1 MIECNKKKKDPKIC
15 YLQNTYFKYN
25 NIDRLKENGWK
36 KIYHAKMYQRKAGGA
51 ILISNT
57 VNFRL
62 KKIAMDRDIYYI
74 MIKGSI
80 YQENSAILNIYISN
94 NGATKYVNNN

>member
-1 MIECNKKKKDPKIC
+1 MLSIK
-15 YLQNTYFKYN
+15 YFKYN

-36 KIYHAKMYQRKAGGA
+36 KIYHAKIYQRKAGGA
-51 ILISNT
+51 ILTSNT

-62 KKIAMDRDIYYI
+62 KKIAKDRDIYYV

-80 YQENSAILNIYISN
+80 YQENTAILNMYISN
-94 NGATKYVNNN
+94 KGATKYVNKN

>member
-1 MIECNKKKKDPKIC
+1 MKG
-15 YLQNTYFKYN
+15 YT
-25 NIDRLKENGWK
+25 
-36 KIYHAKMYQRKAGGA
+36 HAKMYQRKAGGA

-62 KKIAMDRDIYYI
+62 KNCYGQGYI
-74 MIKGSI
+74 LHNDKRVII
-80 YQENSAILNIYISN
+80 LQENSAILNIYISN